1 MRRINL
7 LALFGFLGAMV
18 WIFLLPKETTSSFQ
32 RGVGSWFSP
41 FTRTGAK
48 VQDAIIG
55 EPESDKSPAEL
66 KAAHD
71 AAEIE
76 LNELRLR
83 VQRLAAVERDNS
95 DLRAALEFKKRYGLK
110 LIPAEI
116 MNRKQSAWYREA
128 TIDKGMDHKIV
139 VQAPVLAA
147 VQVTDGGI
155 SRFEGALVGKVGRV
169 DKDFSTIV
177 FVTDENCRVAATVK
191 GMNNV
196 RGILMGARGS
206 TRQVPDLRLRFLKP
220 DQPLE
225 PGRQVLSDGIGGVFP
240 FGILLGEVKDFL
252 PGDGTAEALVRPAVD
267 FDVLKHVFILQPE
280 ETPTAAPS
288 TETTKAK

>member
-7 LALFGFLGAMV
+7 LALFGFIGVMV
-18 WIFLLPKETTSSFQ
+18 WIFLLPKETTASIQ
-32 RGVGSWFSP
+32 RVVGSWFSP

-48 VQDAIIG
+48 VQDAIVG
-55 EPESDKSPAEL
+55 EPESDQSPADLKDAHEAAKKEL
-66 KAAHD
+66 T
-71 AAEIE
+71 
-76 LNELRLR
+76 ELRLS
-83 VQRLAAVERDNS
+83 VQRLEFVERENS

-110 LIPAEI
+110 LISAEI

-128 TIDKGMDHKIV
+128 TIDKGMDHKIAA
-139 VQAPVLAA
+139 QAPVLAA
-147 VQVTDGGI
+147 VQVTDGGV

-220 DQPLE
+220 DQVLE
-225 PGRQVLSDGIGGVFP
+225 PGRQILSDGIGGVFP

-252 PGDGTAEALVRPAVD
+252 PADGTAEALVRPAVD
-267 FDVLKHVFILQPE
+267 FDVLRHVFILQPE
-280 ETPTAAPS
+280 EPAAAAPKS
-288 TETTKAK
+288 EIRQAK